1 MASFDNGHSADTAC
15 LRHVGSSN
23 KHFLCQ
29 SDWYVLS
36 MHFLHH
42 GALEDDVG
50 AGIWVSNGERVPL
63 ILIYLCCRSGRCY
76 TKTVSALIVCV
87 SDPSRHWALLLFV
100 TALAS
105 SWWMA
110 ARCTDPQKTH
120 VYAVSPPL
128 WISIG
133 LQRVFIT
140 HVLRFPNAKLW
151 DMPVFF
157 AGNVPRVIFLDFWC
171 NYVKAFHMNV
181 NISCGETGGVVPL
194 LL

>member
-1 MASFDNGHSADTAC
+1 MESFDNGHSADTAY
-15 LRHVGSSN
+15 LPHVGSSN

-36 MHFLHH
+36 MHILHH

-50 AGIWVSNGERVPL
+50 ARIWVLNSEWVPL
-63 ILIYLCCRSGRCY
+63 VLIYLCCRSGRCY

-110 ARCTDPQKTH
+110 AHCTDPQKTH
-120 VYAVSPPL
+120 VCALSPTL
-128 WISIG
+128 WIRIG
-133 LQRVFIT
+133 LQRLFIT
-140 HVLRFPNAKLW
+140 HVLWFLKEKLW
-151 DMPVFF
+151 GTPVFF
-157 AGNVPRVIFLDFWC
+157 AGNVPRVIFLVF
-171 NYVKAFHMNV
+171 
-181 NISCGETGGVVPL
+181 
-194 LL
+194 

>member
-15 LRHVGSSN
+15 LPHVGPSN
-23 KHFLCQ
+23 KHFPCQ
-29 SDWYVLS
+29 SDWYILS

-42 GALEDDVG
+42 SALEDDVG
-50 AGIWVSNGERVPL
+50 AGIWVSYGARVPL

-87 SDPSRHWALLLFV
+87 SDPSRHWALLLFA

-120 VYAVSPPL
+120 VCAVSPQL
-128 WISIG
+128 WISTG

-140 HVLRFPNAKLW
+140 HVLRFLNVKSW
-151 DMPVFF
+151 DMPVLS
-157 AGNVPRVIFLDFWC
+157 PRVFFFPWSFDVI
-171 NYVKAFHMNV
+171 M
-181 NISCGETGGVVPL
+181 
-194 LL
+194 